1 MENIALHPGMMAC
14 FFDYCHR
21 NDEFTVNIGVA
32 DTDLEADVEVALS
45 DLEEYYDEK
54 AFWVSGSTKRCQNW
68 GDSYDFWDASEDDLA
83 DYLKDHREGVLV
95 ALGNIIRWRAESEA
109 KEAATVA
116 AAA

>member
-32 DTDLEADVEVALS
+32 GTDLEADVEVALS

-54 AFWVSGSTKRCQNW
+54 AFWVTESTKGIRCWDDN
-68 GDSYDFWDASEDDLA
+68 YDFWDASEDDLA
-83 DYLKDHREGVLV
+83 DYLKEKQESVLV

-109 KEAATVA
+109 KEAAKQAVA
-116 AAA
+116 A